1 MYINDSDLENAMSED
16 NRYIENVMMQI
27 GFL

>member
-16 NRYIENVMMQI
+16 NRYIEDVMIQI